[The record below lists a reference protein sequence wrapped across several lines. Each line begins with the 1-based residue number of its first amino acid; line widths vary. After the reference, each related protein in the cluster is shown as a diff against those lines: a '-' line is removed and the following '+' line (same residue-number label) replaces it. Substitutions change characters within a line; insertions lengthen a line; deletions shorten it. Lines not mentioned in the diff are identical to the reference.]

1 MSKNRFTKQSILD
14 VWESSE
20 YASLLCLNIFD
31 IKVSL
36 SEREDVS
43 TYRSSR
49 LEVFY
54 KNVFLKASQNPQE
67 NTCGGVSS

>member
-43 TYRSSR
+43 NT
-49 LEVFY
+49 EAVAPKGFI